1 MQISDLVKF
10 KNPYSLMG
18 PLILTNLLI
27 IFDALHQK
35 EDYCLLPNNK
45 EKKSILPSS
54 KIKTPTNTQ
63 EAPPSVCQVMFSV
76 LWEMPTCY
84 HHVLN
89 PSLCAHT
96 ILGR

>member
-1 MQISDLVKF
+1 
-10 KNPYSLMG
+10 MG

-54 KIKTPTNTQ
+54 KIKTLTNTQ
-63 EAPPSVCQVMFSV
+63 EVPPSVCQVMFFSAMGDAHMLPPCIESFLV
-76 LWEMPTCY
+76 CSYNTWEIKQLSP
-84 HHVLN
+84 
-89 PSLCAHT
+89 
-96 ILGR
+96 